1 MPEAVPCP
9 PPRRGRPPA
18 GESPASADEILL
30 AALQGFA
37 ARGFD
42 GMSVRDLN
50 LRLGVSHNLVNR
62 RFGTKDE
69 LWRATVDRRFS
80 ELLAEL
86 EDALGPPEA
95 GAAAGGSDDRTSDG
109 SDAAA
114 VSSDAEARAGA
125 GDPVDVLE
133 RFIVT
138 FVEANALRPELTRLM
153 NVEAATPGPR
163 LDHLYGTYVRPVWR
177 RVARLYQDLVDEG
190 RVRPLPAGV
199 LFFLV
204 HGATGP
210 ASHRALAAK
219 LGLGRPADREV
230 AAEHAQAVATAL
242 LDGLRLPR
250 EIPRQ

>member
-1 MPEAVPCP
+1 MRQAAPVPPSPSP
-9 PPRRGRPPA
+9 PPSRRGRPPA

-30 AALQGFA
+30 AALKGFA
-37 ARGFD
+37 AHGYH

-62 RFGTKDE
+62 RFGTKAE
-69 LWRATVDRRFS
+69 LWRATVDRWFS
-80 ELLAEL
+80 ELLAKL
-86 EDALGPPEA
+86 DDALATSPDDGA
-95 GAAAGGSDDRTSDG
+95 G
-109 SDAAA
+109 
-114 VSSDAEARAGA
+114 E

-177 RVARLYQDLVDEG
+177 RVAQLYQELEDQQ

-219 LGLGRPADREV
+219 LGIGRPADREA
-230 AAEHAQAVATAL
+230 AAEHARAIATAL

-250 EIPRQ
+250 EE

>member
-1 MPEAVPCP
+1 VPEAVPCP

-69 LWRATVDRRFS
+69 LWRATVDRWFS

-95 GAAAGGSDDRTSDG
+95 GAGGGSDVRA
-109 SDAAA
+109 DA
-114 VSSDAEARAGA
+114 DAEARAGDRSG

-177 RVARLYQDLVDEG
+177 RVARLYQDLEDQG